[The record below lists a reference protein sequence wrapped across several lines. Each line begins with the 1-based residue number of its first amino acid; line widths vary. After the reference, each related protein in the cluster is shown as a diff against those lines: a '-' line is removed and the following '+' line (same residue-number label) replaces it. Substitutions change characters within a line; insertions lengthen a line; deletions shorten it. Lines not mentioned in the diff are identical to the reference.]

1 MAVHKSISRGT
12 STPPT
17 RRLLHGVAV
26 HPTHSLICASH
37 RFLYAEGGGQSQDI
51 STNSMLRCNNCPT
64 NECEDCPMFGI
75 GDRVNGKACGNCPTK
90 GCLGC
95 PLATEYPEYSK
106 IRARRDRKRR
116 NLIRQRKE
124 EAAENLGL
132 RSGAEREL

>member
-1 MAVHKSISRGT
+1 MEAHEGPRNYQDN
-12 STPPT
+12 
-17 RRLLHGVAV
+17 L
-26 HPTHSLICASH
+26 THFH
-37 RFLYAEGGGQSQDI
+37 TG
-51 STNSMLRCNNCPT
+51 
-64 NECEDCPMFGI
+64 
-75 GDRVNGKACGNCPTK
+75 
-90 GCLGC
+90 